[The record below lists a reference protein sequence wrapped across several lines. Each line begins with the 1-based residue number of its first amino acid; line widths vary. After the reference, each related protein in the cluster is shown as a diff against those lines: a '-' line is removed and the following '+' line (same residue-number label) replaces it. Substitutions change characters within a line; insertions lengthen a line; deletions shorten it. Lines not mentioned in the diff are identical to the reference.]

1 MSVTKKPLGRSGL
14 DVTEFCLG
22 TMTFGNQTDE
32 ATAHAQI
39 EHAAAAGLNFMDA
52 AEMYPV
58 NPVRAETVGRTEEIL
73 GNWFAKS
80 GKRHEWIVATK
91 VSGAGLAAVR
101 DGAPISPATMTEA
114 LESSLKRLQTDVID
128 LYQLHWPNRG
138 SYAFRQQW
146 GFAPETQDTAET
158 RQHMADVLGWAQRE
172 VDRGTI
178 RAMGLSNESA
188 WGTMAWNRIAEAEG
202 LPRMNAVQNEYS
214 LMYRM
219 ADTDLAE
226 VLLHEEV
233 GFLPYSPLAAGLLS
247 GKYQDG
253 AVPEGSRMA
262 VDISFG
268 GEGGLGGRKT
278 ERAFVAAEAYLQ
290 VARDFGLDPVQMAF
304 AWSARRPFVTSSIF
318 GATTLAQLDH
328 ALGAIDVT
336 LSDECLAALDA
347 VHKAHPFPF

>member
-1 MSVTKKPLGRSGL
+1 MKTNPLGRSGL

-22 TMTFGNQTDE
+22 TMTFGSQTDPDV
-32 ATAHAQI
+32 AHAQI
-39 EHAAAAGLNFMDA
+39 DHAAAAGINFMDA

-58 NPVRAETVGRTEEIL
+58 NPVKAETVGRTEEIL
-73 GNWFAKS
+73 GDWFAKS

-91 VSGAGLAAVR
+91 VSGQGLEAVR

-114 LESSLKRLQTDVID
+114 LEASLSRLQTDVID

-146 GFAPETQDTAET
+146 TFQPETQDTAGT
-158 RQHMADVLGWAQRE
+158 RQHMADVLGWAKDQ

-202 LPRMNAVQNEYS
+202 LPRMDSVQNEYS

-219 ADTDLAE
+219 ADTDLSE
-226 VLLHEEV
+226 VLLHEDV
-233 GFLPYSPLAAGLLS
+233 AFLPYTPLAAGLLS
-247 GKYQDG
+247 GKYQNG
-253 AVPEGSRMA
+253 ALPEGSRMA
-262 VDISFG
+262 INGD
-268 GEGGLGGRKT
+268 LGGRKT
-278 ERAFVAAEAYLQ
+278 ERAFAAVEAYLQ
-290 VARDFGLDPVQMAF
+290 VARDFGLDPAQMAF

-318 GATTLAQLDH
+318 GATTLEQLDH
-328 ALGAIDVT
+328 ALGAVDVT
-336 LSDECLAALDA
+336 LSEECLAALDA
-347 VHKAHPFPF
+347 VHRAHPFPF

>member
-128 LYQLHWPNRG
+128 LYQL
-138 SYAFRQQW
+138 A
-146 GFAPETQDTAET
+146 
-158 RQHMADVLGWAQRE
+158 LAQSRLLR
-172 VDRGTI
+172 VPP
-178 RAMGLSNESA
+178 AMGLCA
-188 WGTMAWNRIAEAEG
+188 RDPGHRRDAPAHGRC
-202 LPRMNAVQNEYS
+202 
-214 LMYRM
+214 
-219 ADTDLAE
+219 
-226 VLLHEEV
+226 
-233 GFLPYSPLAAGLLS
+233 AGLGAARS
-247 GKYQDG
+247 GSGHDPCDG
-253 AVPEGSRMA
+253 
-262 VDISFG
+262 
-268 GEGGLGGRKT
+268 
-278 ERAFVAAEAYLQ
+278 
-290 VARDFGLDPVQMAF
+290 PV
-304 AWSARRPFVTSSIF
+304 
-318 GATTLAQLDH
+318 
-328 ALGAIDVT
+328 
-336 LSDECLAALDA
+336 E
-347 VHKAHPFPF
+347 